1 MLPAE
6 VISEASNVLLGL
18 EGHLFKQVA
27 LSKPTTMFE
36 ALNIIKIVSKISP
49 LVGNLFEIDA
59 VESLKDHK
67 RLGALGDWIRQ
78 DPDFPDVLLNWDSDT
93 KPGFEVKAWY
103 PMSTEITGRFKNSQN
118 AFVDD
123 ATNVVLFAWLPEF
136 FLWGNPKI
144 VKIAVVS
151 ARAIAA
157 ARDEHYHD
165 PPDYLVVEPHDTST
179 RQRNLQQRNTEG
191 LKWQS
196 GDLDEAHSIVDSW
209 GEKGAKY
216 QPTPDYQELIADL
229 RRRFRYRTDTN
240 YGKMDRV
247 VSEGVEDFK
256 TSVLGIEV
264 AGKTVLQWSQFFGN
278 ATDAAIISELR
289 GTFKVSS

>member
-36 ALNIIKIVSKISP
+36 ALNMIKIVSKISP

-78 DPDFPDVLLNWDSDT
+78 DPDFPDVLLNWDLDT

-196 GDLDEAHSIVDSW
+196 GDLDEARSIVDSW
-209 GEKGAKY
+209 GKKGAKY

-289 GTFKVSS
+289 STFKVSS